1 MSGTSVLIV
10 DDHPLVA
17 DMLAA
22 ELASLDWDVS
32 TTYDP
37 DEAAEIARSSEPSL
51 VVLDIDLK
59 KVSGFDVAH
68 AVRAVS
74 PATKIVMF
82 SAFVRDAYVERALEL
97 EVEGYLC
104 KCTPLA
110 EIVEAI
116 AAVAAGGRRFSESV
130 TARITV
136 GGGGATVRTS
146 RGASLTDR
154 ERLILEQIA
163 LGLPQKQI
171 AGSLGISIKTVQH
184 HLAHVM
190 DKLGLHDR
198 VDLARYAI
206 REGLVEP

>member
-1 MSGTSVLIV
+1 MSGPSVLIV

-17 DMLAA
+17 DMLATA
-22 ELASLDWDVS
+22 LGSLDWNVS
-32 TTYDP
+32 TTSDP

-51 VVLDIDLK
+51 VVLDIDFK
-59 KVSGFDVAH
+59 KVSGFDVAQ
-68 AVRAVS
+68 AVRTVS

-163 LGLPQKQI
+163 RGLPQKQI